1 MHADFY
7 DHRYYDDLG
16 KSNYA
21 GYTFESSPF
30 AEHADAV
37 IRMLDHYGLRGP
49 VLDVGCA
56 KGYLVYLLRQRG
68 VEAYGVDW
76 SEYAV
81 SSASTDVRPHLRRAS
96 ATQLPFSD
104 GQFAAAFSFDVFE
117 HLDQDTARNAFVE
130 CARVSTRQ
138 LHQINTG
145 RLAEWCYDGDASHC
159 LKLPLSDWRTIAAEL
174 DLHTT
179 VICEPDR
186 NLPFLTPVTPVAD

>member
-7 DHRYYDDLG
+7 DYRYYDDDG
-16 KSNYA
+16 KSNYT

-30 AEHADAV
+30 AEHADAIV
-37 IRMLDHYGLRGP
+37 RLMDHYGLRGP

-68 VEAYGVDW
+68 VEAFGVDW

-81 SSASTDVRPHLRRAS
+81 ATASTDVRPYLRCAS

-104 GQFAAAFSFDVFE
+104 KEFAVAFSFDVFE
-117 HLDQDTARNAFVE
+117 HLDEDTARAAFVE

-145 RLAEWCYDGDASHC
+145 RLDEWCYDGDDSHC
-159 LKLPLSDWRTIAAEL
+159 LKLPLSRWREIAAEL
-174 DLHTT
+174 KLRQTT
-179 VICEPDR
+179 ICEPDR
-186 NLPFLTPVTPVAD
+186 KLPFLAPVTPVAD